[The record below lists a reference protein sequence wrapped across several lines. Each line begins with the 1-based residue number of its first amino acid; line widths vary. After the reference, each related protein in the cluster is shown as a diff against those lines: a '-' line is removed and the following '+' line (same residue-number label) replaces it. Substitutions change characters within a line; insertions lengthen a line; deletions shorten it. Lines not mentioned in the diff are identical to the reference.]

1 MRYKIEKMPLKYCAQ
16 VATIIALFAITQQA
30 TAQQKE
36 VKDSIKTINLATA
49 TVTGKEPAKMK
60 SQGIT
65 RKELDLIQSK
75 TLGETLSRLPGIQNS
90 YFGPN
95 SGAPV
100 IRSLSGNRVKVLSN
114 GLSINDLSGMS
125 PNLNINVD
133 MDNLLGIDIYKGNA
147 SILFGGKAIGGAI
160 NMKDNTI
167 PATLF
172 SKNWNA
178 KVLTEAGSNS
188 GNRQAVDFN
197 GNVNKNWTWHVG
209 GMNQS
214 NKDLKIPG
222 NTKAPI
228 AYDHKID
235 HLTRSLAQVHVDSET
250 IRNLSLY
257 PYLSQFVL
265 EYMDDPKWGLSE
277 ADLYTL
283 LESSVIGGMVVP
295 NPKNDKYIPGQD
307 PNTPFST
314 TIVHGIRDYAPVTKG
329 IMPNSHA
336 KSRAINL
343 GTSYVGKNFHVGAGY
358 RGLDGF
364 YGVPGFAL
372 SAKPLHNHDHDHD
385 HSHDEVPPLEYE
397 AINTKSRS
405 NTMLFEGELRPE
417 YSVISQLKFNYML
430 QLADDRELVG
440 LTEVNKFSTSRHAL
454 RTEVE
459 QRKWKYLTGT
469 SGFDF
474 SSMEMI
480 GTGEMRYLPN
490 NLSREFG
497 VFSVQRLDLNP
508 VQLNMGYRHDWVAR
522 RAMPDATYK
531 RSRGLAGGKLSAR
544 DFSLNHFNTDVLL
557 NVFKVV
563 YVKASFIHAERAPD
577 VNELY
582 AGNDHFAIM
591 LEENGD
597 DRLNKET
604 ANTYELEGGINYKG
618 LRITTSYYH
627 TDFNNYMYLAHTGF
641 SRAGGFLVKE
651 WRASDTK
658 ITGWEAELS
667 YKSAWGKG
675 KTWELASFFDL
686 VKNENTSDDHLRRWA
701 EGDFMPNLPTSR
713 YGLSSAVSLK
723 KLDFNVS
730 FDRYLEQRNLGKNI
744 NPEPPMP
751 AYSLVAARVAYKT
764 TINKLDIEY
773 YVYGNNLLNVEA
785 RPQNSFLKY
794 LAPLPGRN
802 VSIGIKVL
810 I

>member
-1 MRYKIEKMPLKYCAQ
+1 MPFKCCVQ
-16 VATIIALFAITQQA
+16 IALSFSLLAFSQQSY
-30 TAQQKE
+30 AQKKE
-36 VKDSIKTINLATA
+36 VKDTIKTISLATA
-49 TVTGKEPAKMK
+49 TVIGNEPAKMK
-60 SQGIT
+60 SRGIT
-65 RKELDLIQSK
+65 REQLNLIQSR
-75 TLGETLSRLPGIQNS
+75 TLGETMSHLPGIQNS
-90 YFGPN
+90 YYGPN

-114 GLSINDLSGMS
+114 GLSVNDLSGMS

-133 MDNLLGIDIYKGNA
+133 MDNMLGIDIYKGNA
-147 SILFGGKAIGGAI
+147 SILYGGKAIGGAI
-160 NMKDNTI
+160 NMRDNTI

-172 SKNWNA
+172 SKAWNTR
-178 KVLTEAGSNS
+178 VITEAGTNS
-188 GNRQAVDFN
+188 GTRQAVDLN
-197 GNVNKNWTWHVG
+197 GNIKKNWAWHAG
-209 GMNQS
+209 AMNQS

-228 AYDHKID
+228 AYDPKID
-235 HLTRSLAQVHVDSET
+235 HMTQSLAQVHVDSET

-265 EYMDDPKWGLSE
+265 TYINDPNWDLSE

-283 LESSVIGGMVVP
+283 QENSVIGGVLVP
-295 NPKNDKYIPGQD
+295 NPRNDKYIPGQD

-314 TIVHGIRDYAPVTKG
+314 TIVKGIRDYAPVTKG

-336 KSRAINL
+336 ENRAINF
-343 GTSYVGKNFHVGAGY
+343 GTSYIGEKFYIGAGY
-358 RGLDGF
+358 KGLEGY

-372 SAKPLHNHDHDHD
+372 DSKPAHTHDHNYDHNHDHLT
-385 HSHDEVPPLEYE
+385 PALEY
-397 AINTKSRS
+397 APINTRSRS
-405 NTMLFEGELRPE
+405 NTLLLAAELDPE
-417 YSVISQLKFNYML
+417 NVVISLLKFNYML

-440 LTEVNKFSTSRHAL
+440 MNEVNKFNTKRHTL
-454 RTEVE
+454 RTEME
-459 QRKWKYLTGT
+459 QNTWEFLSGT

-480 GTGEMRYLPN
+480 GEGQLRYLPN

-497 VFSVQRLDLNP
+497 LFSLQRIDLNP
-508 VQLNMGYRHDWVAR
+508 VQIKMGYRHDWVAR
-522 RAMPDATYK
+522 RAMPDDTYK

-544 DFSLNHFNTDVLL
+544 DFNLNHFNTDMLWNIFEQAYL
-557 NVFKVV
+557 
-563 YVKASFIHAERAPD
+563 KASFIHAERGPE

-591 LEENGD
+591 IEENGD

-618 LRITTSYYH
+618 LRLATTYYH
-627 TDFNNYMYLAHTGF
+627 TTFKNYMYLAHTGF

-651 WRASDTK
+651 WRASDTR

-667 YKSAWGKG
+667 YRSSWGKG
-675 KTWELASFFDL
+675 KSWELASFFDL

-701 EGDFMPNLPTSR
+701 EGDYMPNLPTSR
-713 YGLSSAVSLK
+713 YGFSTTVNIK
-723 KLDFNVS
+723 KLDLNVS
-730 FDRYLEQRNLGKNI
+730 FDRYLKQRNLGKNI

-751 AYSLVAARVAYKT
+751 AYSMMAARIAYKT
-764 TINKLDIEY
+764 TLNKLGIEY
-773 YVYGNNLLNVEA
+773 YVYGNNLLDIEA

-802 VSIGIKVL
+802 ISLGIKVV